1 MADILISDL
10 NRMSNLIDKQND
22 VLALQDVS
30 TGETVKI
37 TLDDLFLAEVTTN
50 KIGTPGTAG
59 FGVGVYPDTL
69 PAYLTAMS
77 GTFDPTHDNY
87 GNYQVTTDSSVM
99 CYIPRFYFKVTNAV
113 ISAMTGDGSDV
124 TVTTATAHGILRV
137 GEKVYI
143 EGAAGFVL
151 PAGQYT
157 VSAISSTT
165 IFKVTSTFN
174 TGTYTASSA
183 SIFNS
188 VQIRGQEYYATEA
201 EATLDGFVLH
211 RAFVNAGAE
220 VDGFFVDKYKWSLTN
235 YALGSA
241 GIASSIA
248 LSNPISS
255 EVASKRDGTNPTFAG
270 SFSNCLSNGQTPTDT
285 YGGAFAAAKSRGND
299 FAITP
304 IFVNAALALISLA
317 HGQASTGTAL
327 CAWFKESSSGARDQI
342 FPKGHN
348 NVSGGRTDA
357 NDSSVVYSVCDD
369 GYWSGRSEAMKNG
382 SANSLAKTTHNGQ
395 SCGVADLNGNQYEFL
410 SGFTTGGY
418 VSKAI
423 TGISRESE
431 GIFTI
436 VGHGY
441 LTGQKIQIQGT
452 FAPTGWNTLL
462 QYKFYTVEV
471 LTVDTFKLKYSTTFV
486 NTSALADA
494 YTTGFTSITCD
505 FYALK
510 PTADIKLLTG
520 GNSGA
525 TDNFCASGAP
535 NANFLAL
542 FEKVVI
548 PLQEN
553 GYAFRFGNAKNK
565 VLECTAVHDSDWVK
579 ACAGLPEEVSSV
591 SAGGSNQFGADY
603 YYQWYLAECAPLRAG
618 VWSSASSAGVW
629 FLALYGY
636 RTNSGSHVSARSCL
650 YV

>member
-1 MADILISDL
+1 MLISSL
-10 NRMSNLIDKQND
+10 SRMTNQIDTQND

-30 TGETVKI
+30 TGETVGI
-37 TLDDLFLAEVTTN
+37 TLNQIFTAEDTTN
-50 KIGTPGTAG
+50 EIGTPGAAG

-69 PAYLTAMS
+69 PAYMTAMS
-77 GTFDPTHDNY
+77 GTFDPTHANY

-99 CYIPRFYFKVTNAV
+99 CYIPRFYFKVTNSV
-113 ISAMTGDGSDV
+113 ISGMTGDGTNV
-124 TVTTATAHGILRV
+124 TLTLATAHNYTRV

-151 PAGQYT
+151 PAGLYT
-157 VSAISSTT
+157 ISAIDSSTQ
-165 IFKVTSTFN
+165 IKITSTFN

-188 VQIRGQEYYATEA
+188 VQIRGQKIYTTEA
-201 EATLDGFVLH
+201 EANLDGFVLH
-211 RAFVNAGAE
+211 RAFFNAGAE

-235 YALGSA
+235 YADGTA

-255 EVASKRDGTNPTFAG
+255 NVASKRDGTNPTFAG
-270 SFSNCLSNGQTPTDT
+270 SFVNCKSNGQTPTDT

-299 FAITP
+299 FSITP
-304 IFVNAALALISLA
+304 IFVNAALALLSLA

-327 CAWFKESSSGARDQI
+327 CAWFKESSAGARDQI

-357 NDSSVVYSVCDD
+357 NDPSIEYSVCDD

-520 GNSGA
+520 GNSAA
-525 TDNFCASGAP
+525 TDNFSAAGTP

-603 YYQWYLAECAPLRAG
+603 YYQWYLAECAPVRAGGWDYASIAG
-618 VWSSASSAGVW
+618 VWGLVLNGDRTGSSS
-629 FLALYGY
+629 Y
-636 RTNSGSHVSARSCL
+636 VSARSCL
-650 YV
+650 YL

>member
-1 MADILISDL
+1 VGLKLDL
-10 NRMSNLIDKQND
+10 GLGVNSGS
-22 VLALQDVS
+22 VLRRINQI
-30 TGETVKI
+30 GEAGE
-37 TLDDLFLAEVTTN
+37 L
-50 KIGTPGTAG
+50 G
-59 FGVGVYPDTL
+59 FGVGIYPKAL
-69 PAYLTAMS
+69 PAYMTALN
-77 GTFDPTHDNY
+77 GTYTKTSNNY
-87 GNYQVTTDSSVM
+87 GNYQVTTDGSIM
-99 CYIPRFYFKVTNAV
+99 CWIPRFYFKISNAV
-113 ISAMTGDGSDV
+113 ISAMTGDGTDI
-124 TVTTATAHGILRV
+124 TVTTATAHGLLRV

-151 PAGQYT
+151 PAGRYT
-157 VSAISSTT
+157 VSSILSTT
-165 IFKVTSTFN
+165 QFMVTSSFN
-174 TGTYTASSA
+174 TGTYTANSA

-188 VQIRGQEYYATEA
+188 IQIRGQKFYTTEA
-201 EATLDGFVLH
+201 EANLDGFVLH
-211 RAFVNAGAE
+211 RAFINAGAE
-220 VDGFFVDKYKWSLTN
+220 TDGFFVDKYKWSLTN
-235 YALGSA
+235 YTLGSA

-255 EVASKRDGTNPTFAG
+255 AVGSKRDGTNTTYPG

-285 YGGAFAAAKSRGND
+285 YGGSFAAAKSRGSS
-299 FAITP
+299 FAVTP
-304 IFVNAALALISLA
+304 IFVNAALALISLC

-327 CAWFKESSSGARDQI
+327 CAWFKEKSMPRDQI
-342 FPKGHN
+342 FPKGN
-348 NVSGGRTDA
+348 NNIGADT
-357 NDSSVVYSVCDD
+357 NDSSCTFTVCDD
-369 GYWSGRSEAMKNG
+369 GYWSGRNEARKNG
-382 SANSLAKTTHNGQ
+382 SANTLAKTTHNGQ

-431 GIFTI
+431 AIFTI

-441 LTGQKIQIQGT
+441 LTGQKIQVQGA

-462 QYKFYTVEV
+462 QYKFYTIEKIDN
-471 LTVDTFKLKYSTTFV
+471 DTFKLKYGSTFV

-520 GNSGA
+520 GNSAA

-553 GYAFRFGNAKNK
+553 GYAFKFGNAKNK

-579 ACAGLPEEVSSV
+579 ACAGLPEEVNSV
-591 SAGGSNQFGADY
+591 SADGANQFGADY
-603 YYQWYLAECAPLRAG
+603 YYQWYLAECAPIRAGEWSSGSGAG
-618 VWSSASSAGVW
+618 VWS
-629 FLALYGY
+629 LNLDDY
-636 RTNSGSHVSARSCL
+636 RTDTTRSVSARSCL
-650 YV
+650 YL

>member
-1 MADILISDL
+1 MPDLYLYGL
-10 NRMSNLIDKQND
+10 NRIDSVDKYNDLVAIQDMS
-22 VLALQDVS
+22 S
-30 TGETVKI
+30 GETMSATINQLLTSVY
-37 TLDDLFLAEVTTN
+37 TN
-50 KIGTPGTAG
+50 EIGTPGDAG
-59 FGVGVYPDTL
+59 FGVGIYPKTL
-69 PAYLTAMS
+69 PAYMTSLA
-77 GTFDPTHDNY
+77 GTFDPTHAEY
-87 GNYQVTTDSSVM
+87 GNYSITTDGSIM

-151 PAGQYT
+151 PAGRYT
-157 VSAISSTT
+157 VSSILSTT
-165 IFKVTSTFN
+165 QFMVTSSFN
-174 TGTYTASSA
+174 TGTYTANSA

-188 VQIRGQEYYATEA
+188 IQIRGQKFYTTEA
-201 EATLDGFVLH
+201 EANLDGFVLH
-211 RAFVNAGAE
+211 RAFINAGVE
-220 VDGFFVDKYKWSLTN
+220 VDGIFVDKYKWSLTN

-255 EVASKRDGTNPTFAG
+255 AVGNKRDGTNTTYPG

-285 YGGAFAAAKSRGND
+285 YGGAFAAAKSRGNS
-299 FAITP
+299 FAVTTV
-304 IFVNAALALISLA
+304 FVNAALALISLA

-327 CAWFKESSSGARDQI
+327 CAWFKESSAGARDQI
-342 FPKGHN
+342 FPKGN
-348 NVSGGRTDA
+348 NNSGADVTDSA
-357 NDSSVVYSVCDD
+357 CTFTVCDD
-369 GYWSGRSEAMKNG
+369 GYWSGRNEARKNG

-441 LTGQKIQIQGT
+441 LTGQKIQVQGA
-452 FAPTGWNTLL
+452 FAATGWNTLL

-520 GNSGA
+520 GNSAA

-565 VLECTAVHDSDWVK
+565 VLECSVVHDSDWIK

-603 YYQWYLAECAPLRAG
+603 YYQWYLAECAPFRAGNWSYTSNAG
-618 VWSSASSAGVW
+618 VWSLSLSNGCRTSSS
-629 FLALYGY
+629 
-636 RTNSGSHVSARSCL
+636 RTVSARSCL
-650 YV
+650 YL

>member
-1 MADILISDL
+1 MLISSL
-10 NRMSNLIDKQND
+10 SRMTNQIDTQND

-30 TGETVKI
+30 TGETVGI
-37 TLDDLFLAEVTTN
+37 TLNQIFTAEDTTN
-50 KIGTPGTAG
+50 KIGTPGAAG

-69 PAYLTAMS
+69 PAYMAAMT
-77 GTFDPTHDNY
+77 GTFDPTHANY

-99 CYIPRFYFKVTNAV
+99 CYIPRFYFKVTNSV
-113 ISAMTGDGSDV
+113 ISNMTGDGTNV
-124 TVTTATAHGILRV
+124 TLTLATAHNYTRI

-143 EGAAGFVL
+143 EGAAGFAL
-151 PAGQYT
+151 PAGLYT
-157 VSAISSTT
+157 ISAIDSTT
-165 IFKVTSTFN
+165 QIKITSTFN

-188 VQIRGQEYYATEA
+188 VQIRGQEYYTTEA
-201 EATLDGFVLH
+201 EANLDGFVLH
-211 RAFVNAGAE
+211 RAFINAGAE
-220 VDGFFVDKYKWSLTN
+220 VDGVFVDKYKWSLTN
-235 YALGSA
+235 YADGTA

-255 EVASKRDGTNPTFAG
+255 NVASKRDGTNPTFAG
-270 SFSNCLSNGQTPTDT
+270 SFSNCLSNAQTPTDT
-285 YGGAFAAAKSRGND
+285 HGGAFAAAKSRGND
-299 FAITP
+299 FSITP
-304 IFVNAALALISLA
+304 IFVNAALALISLC

-327 CAWFKESSSGARDQI
+327 CAWFKESSAGARDQI

-348 NVSGGRTDA
+348 NVSGGRTDV

-441 LTGQKIQIQGT
+441 LTGQKIQVQGA

-462 QYKFYTVEV
+462 QYKFYTVEKIDN
-471 LTVDTFKLKYSTTFV
+471 DTFKLKYGSTFV

-520 GNSGA
+520 GNSAA
-525 TDNFCASGAP
+525 TDNFCAAGTP

-542 FEKVVI
+542 FEKVEI

-553 GYAFRFGNAKNK
+553 GYAFKFGNAKNK

-603 YYQWYLAECAPLRAG
+603 YAQWYVAECAPVRAGYWNNTSGAG
-618 VWSSASSAGVW
+618 VWSLFLSDDRASSFRG
-629 FLALYGY
+629 G
-636 RTNSGSHVSARSCL
+636 SARSCL

>member
-1 MADILISDL
+1 MADLRILAL
-10 NRMSNLIDKQND
+10 NPLTGNIDKYND
-22 VLALQDVS
+22 VVAMEDVS
-30 TGETVKI
+30 TGETVQVTI
-37 TLDDLFLAEVTTN
+37 NQLLLADIDTN
-50 KIGTPGTAG
+50 EIGTPGAAG
-59 FGVGVYPDTL
+59 FGVGVYPKTL
-69 PAYLTAMS
+69 PAYMTALA
-77 GTFDPTHDNY
+77 GTFDPTHAEY
-87 GNYQVTTDSSVM
+87 GNYKVTTDGSIM

-113 ISAMTGDGSDV
+113 ISAMTGDGTDI
-124 TVTTATAHGILRV
+124 TVTTATAHGLLRV

-143 EGAAGFVL
+143 EGATGFVL
-151 PAGQYT
+151 PAGRYT
-157 VSAISSTT
+157 VSSILSTT
-165 IFKVTSTFN
+165 QFMVTSTFN
-174 TGTYTASSA
+174 TGTYTANSA

-188 VQIRGQEYYATEA
+188 IQIRGQKFYTTEA
-201 EATLDGFVLH
+201 EANLDGFVLH
-211 RAFVNAGAE
+211 RAFINAGVE
-220 VDGFFVDKYKWSLTN
+220 VDGVFVDKYKWSLTN

-255 EVASKRDGTNPTFAG
+255 AVGSKRDGTNTTYPG

-285 YGGAFAAAKSRGND
+285 YGGSFAAAKSRGSS
-299 FAITP
+299 FAVTS
-304 IFVNAALALISLA
+304 IFVNAALSLLSLC
-317 HGQASTGTAL
+317 HGQAATSTTF
-327 CAWFKESSSGARDQI
+327 CAFFKESSAGARDQI
-342 FPKGHN
+342 FPKGN
-348 NVSGGRTDA
+348 NNSGADVNDA
-357 NDSSVVYSVCDD
+357 ACTFTVCDD
-369 GYWSGRSEAMKNG
+369 GYWSGRNEARKNG

-418 VSKAI
+418 DSKAI

-431 GIFTI
+431 AIFTI

-441 LTGQKIQIQGT
+441 STGQKIQVQGA

-471 LTVDTFKLKYSTTFV
+471 LTADTFKLKYSTTFV

-510 PTADIKLLTG
+510 PTADVRNLTG
-520 GNSGA
+520 GNSSA
-525 TDNFCASGAP
+525 TDNFCAAGTP

-553 GYAFRFGNAKNK
+553 GYAFKFGNAKNK
-565 VLECTAVHDSDWVK
+565 VLECTAVHDADWVK

-603 YYQWYLAECAPLRAG
+603 YYQWYLSECAPLGAG
-618 VWSSASSAGVW
+618 YWYNTSSAGVW
-629 FLALYGY
+629 YLNLGSYWTDSY
-636 RTNSGSHVSARSCL
+636 RHVSARSCL
-650 YV
+650 YL

>member
-10 NRMSNLIDKQND
+10 NRMTALIDKQND

-50 KIGTPGTAG
+50 DIGVAGAAG
-59 FGVGVYPDTL
+59 FGVGIYPDTL
-69 PAYLTAMS
+69 PAYMTALE
-77 GTFDPTHDNY
+77 GTFDATHANY
-87 GNYQVTTDSSVM
+87 GNYKVTTDDSIM
-99 CYIPRFYFKVTNAV
+99 CWIPRFYFKISNAV
-113 ISAMTGDGSDV
+113 ISAMTGDGTDV
-124 TVTTATAHGILRV
+124 TVTTATAHGLLRV

-143 EGAAGFVL
+143 EGATGFVL
-151 PAGQYT
+151 PAGRYT
-157 VSAISSTT
+157 VSSILSTT
-165 IFKVTSTFN
+165 QFMVTSTFN
-174 TGTYTASSA
+174 TGTYTVNSA

-188 VQIRGQEYYATEA
+188 IQIRGQKFYTTEA
-201 EATLDGFVLH
+201 EANLDGFVLH
-211 RAFVNAGAE
+211 RAFFNANAE
-220 VDGFFVDKYKWSLTN
+220 TDGFFVDKYKWSLTN
-235 YALGSA
+235 YADGTA
-241 GIASSIA
+241 GMASSIT

-255 EVASKRDGTNPTFAG
+255 DVASKRTAGNPTFAG
-270 SFSNCLSNGQTPTDT
+270 SFSNCKSNSQTPTDT
-285 YGGAFAAAKSRGND
+285 YGGSFAAAKSRGSS
-299 FAITP
+299 FAVTP
-304 IFVNAALALISLA
+304 IFVNAALALISLC
-317 HGQASTGTAL
+317 HGQAATSTTY
-327 CAWFKESSSGARDQI
+327 CAFFKESSAGARDQI
-342 FPKGHN
+342 FPKGN
-348 NVSGGRTDA
+348 NNSGADVNDA
-357 NDSSVVYSVCDD
+357 ACTFTVCDD
-369 GYWSGRSEAMKNG
+369 GYWSGKNEARKNG

-395 SCGVADLNGNQYEFL
+395 SCGVADLNGNQWEIL

-431 GIFTI
+431 AIFTI

-441 LTGQKIQIQGT
+441 LTGQKIQVQGA

-462 QYKFYTVEV
+462 QYKFYTIEKIDN
-471 LTVDTFKLKYSTTFV
+471 DTFKLKYGSTFV

-505 FYALK
+505 LYALK

-520 GNSGA
+520 GNSAA

-553 GYAFRFGNAKNK
+553 GYAFYFGNAKNK
-565 VLECTAVHDSDWVK
+565 VLECSVVHDSDWVK

-591 SAGGSNQFGADY
+591 SVLGSNQFGADY
-603 YYQWYLAECAPLRAG
+603 YLQWYLAECAPVRAGGWGSTSGAG
-618 VWSSASSAGVW
+618 VWGLLLSND
-629 FLALYGY
+629 
-636 RTNSGSHVSARSCL
+636 RPNSNRYVSARSCL
-650 YV
+650 YL

>member
-50 KIGTPGTAG
+50 KIGTPGAAG
-59 FGVGVYPDTL
+59 FGVGVYPKTL
-69 PAYLTAMS
+69 PAYMTALV
-77 GTFDPTHDNY
+77 GTFDPAHANY
-87 GNYQVTTDSSVM
+87 GNYQVTTDGSIM

-113 ISAMTGDGSDV
+113 ISDMTGDGTDV

-143 EGAAGFVL
+143 EGAAGFAL

-174 TGTYTASSA
+174 TWTYTANSA

-188 VQIRGQEYYATEA
+188 VQIRGQEYYTTEA
-201 EATLDGFVLH
+201 EANLDGFVLH

-235 YALGSA
+235 YADGTA

-255 EVASKRDGTNPTFAG
+255 NVASKRDGTNPTFAG
-270 SFSNCLSNGQTPTDT
+270 SFVNCKSNSQSPTDT
-285 YGGAFAAAKSRGND
+285 YGGSFAAAKSRGND
-299 FAITP
+299 FSITP

-327 CAWFKESSSGARDQI
+327 CAWFKESSAGARDQI
-342 FPKGHN
+342 FPKGN
-348 NVSGGRTDA
+348 NNSGADVTDSA
-357 NDSSVVYSVCDD
+357 CTFTVCDD
-369 GYWSGRSEAMKNG
+369 GYWSARNEARKNG

-395 SCGVADLNGNQYEFL
+395 SCGVADLNGNQWEIL

-431 GIFTI
+431 AIFTI

-441 LTGQKIQIQGT
+441 ITGTKIQIGGA
-452 FAPTGWNTLL
+452 FAPTGWNTLI
-462 QYKFYTVEV
+462 QDKFYTVEKIDA
-471 LTVDTFKLKYSTTFV
+471 DTFKLKYGSTFV

-520 GNSGA
+520 GNSAA
-525 TDNFCASGAP
+525 TDNFCAAGTP

-542 FEKVVI
+542 FEKVDI

-553 GYAFRFGNAKNK
+553 GYAFRFGNVKNK
-565 VLECTAVHDSDWVK
+565 VFECTAVHDADWIK
-579 ACAGLPEEVSSV
+579 ACAGLPEDTNSV
-591 SAGGSNQFGADY
+591 STGGANQFGQDY
-603 YYQWYLAECAPLRAG
+603 YYQWYLAECAPLRSGNWNNTSGAG
-618 VWSSASSAGVW
+618 VWR
-629 FLALYGY
+629 LALGTARGDSYSIS
-636 RTNSGSHVSARSCL
+636 SGRSCL
-650 YV
+650 YP